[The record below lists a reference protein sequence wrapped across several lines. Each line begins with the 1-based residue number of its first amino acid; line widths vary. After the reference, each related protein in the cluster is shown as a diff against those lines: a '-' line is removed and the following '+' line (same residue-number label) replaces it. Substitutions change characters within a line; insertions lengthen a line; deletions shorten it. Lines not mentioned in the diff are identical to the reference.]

1 MSTMNNITSV
11 NAKQTIK
18 ASRGWLPD
26 VLMTDANGKRID
38 VIPPGI
44 TIWVSDPSNPP
55 PVARALQVSLKN
67 LDFPFSANFDKTRET
82 AISTPT
88 KYLKILIGQK

>member
-1 MSTMNNITSV
+1 MQS
-11 NAKQTIK
+11 KPFK
-18 ASRGWLPD
+18 ASRGWLQD